1 MTREDQKAA
10 YEREVLERFLDFSG
24 LEVIRD
30 SIVNGNATQ
39 NEPDL
44 LCEYINGE
52 RVGFELGRLIDP
64 NLAQAVNRWEPKN
77 GEYIRT
83 SDPSGAIAQRKI
95 KQTYSVSFP
104 VELLLY
110 KENPI
115 ITPDN
120 IILLTIRPVCR
131 MNHQYRRVW
140 FMGDS
145 VELLYERS

>member
-1 MTREDQKAA
+1 MTREAQKAA
-10 YEREVLERFLDFSG
+10 YEREVFVRFLELAG
-24 LEVIRD
+24 LEVSRD
-30 SIVNGNATQ
+30 STVNGNATQ

-64 NLAQAVNRWEPKN
+64 NLAQAANRWEPRN

-83 SDPSGAIAQRKI
+83 SDPSGDIAQRKI
-95 KQTYSVSFP
+95 KRTYSVSFP
-104 VELLLY
+104 VELILY

-115 ITPDN
+115 ITPEN
-120 IILLTIRPVCR
+120 VILPTIRPLCQ
-131 MNHQYRRVW
+131 MNHQYRRIW
-140 FMGDS
+140 FMGNN